1 MFNNKKI
8 QNTLYFFYRIYSYIV
23 SIKYFSIT
31 SYTYQVFILTDKT
44 KCCLVLAIMK
54 LLNFQLL
61 IFRFKILKTK
71 SLLVINFYLII
82 LSQLFYL
89 YFLYYRLFTVRKYTK
104 ISKLKKR
111 ISKYYERVS
120 YN

>member
-54 LLNFQLL
+54 LLNF
-61 IFRFKILKTK
+61 
-71 SLLVINFYLII
+71 
-82 LSQLFYL
+82 
-89 YFLYYRLFTVRKYTK
+89 
-104 ISKLKKR
+104 
-111 ISKYYERVS
+111 
-120 YN
+120 